1 MPSSS
6 EISAPRP
13 SASSTNVSISWEG
26 TRPRMIVSG
35 SAEPSPPSSLAPLP
49 PASPS
54 SSPPLPVPQAV
65 SASAAAA
72 ATAAQRIVRFISRT
86 SWLGG
91 AGAPAW
97 GAETSLHQRLDG
109 EHGFHRT
116 DAEADALGNRWL
128 HLGNRLAV
136 AEPRPSA
143 DGRAAAQRPVTARR
157 NGPRAVVDD
166 RGGRARRAQLR
177 LPAH

>member
-1 MPSSS
+1 
-6 EISAPRP
+6 
-13 SASSTNVSISWEG
+13 
-26 TRPRMIVSG
+26 
-35 SAEPSPPSSLAPLP
+35 PSSLAPLP

-116 DAEADALGNRWL
+116 DAGADALANRWL
-128 HLGNRLAV
+128 HLGNRLVPHVSIRA
-136 AEPRPSA
+136 ADARTALGA
-143 DGRAAAQRPVTARR
+143 DGA
-157 NGPRAVVDD
+157 
-166 RGGRARRAQLR
+166 GRDVLS
-177 LPAH
+177 